1 MPEGEERPIAF
12 ALRTLS
18 TAKRNYAQIE
28 REGLPV
34 VFGIHKFHEYLCGR
48 EFTIRSDHKPLQS
61 LFNEATG
68 VPATASPHIQ
78 RWAL

>member
-34 VFGIHKFHEYLCGR
+34 VFGIHKFHEYLYGR
-48 EFTIRSDHKPLQS
+48 KFTILSNHKSLEVCLMKPQECRLQHHHAY
-61 LFNEATG
+61 NAK
-68 VPATASPHIQ
+68 H
-78 RWAL
+78 